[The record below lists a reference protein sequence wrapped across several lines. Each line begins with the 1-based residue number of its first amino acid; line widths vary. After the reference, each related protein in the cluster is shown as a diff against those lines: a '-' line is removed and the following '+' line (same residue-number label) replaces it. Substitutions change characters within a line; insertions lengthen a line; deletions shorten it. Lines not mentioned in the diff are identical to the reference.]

1 MTDSRNRSRNV
12 VTLTLVLA
20 AVVFGMVLAG
30 GLDVT
35 PRGDTA
41 TYAKAAVEV
50 VPGSIGNGL
59 PSFADL
65 AEAVEPAVVSISAS
79 TFQTAP
85 RRQGID
91 PFEFFFGPRR
101 RGPQPEQE
109 QEQEEGEGEQRFR
122 SESGGSGFLI
132 SPDGL
137 IVTNNHVVREA
148 DQLTVILGDRR
159 YEAEVKGT
167 DPATDLALL
176 KIDAGEEL
184 DYLRLGDS
192 EAVRVGDWVMA
203 IGSPLALEHTV
214 TVGVVSA
221 KGRQLGISDGSFEN
235 FIQTDAAINFG
246 NSGGPLVNLRG
257 EVVGINTA
265 INFGAE
271 NIGFAVPADTLKQ
284 ILPQLRETGRVTRG
298 YLGIEVGNLDF
309 KDAEAFGLD
318 STDGALVQAV
328 REDGPAENAGLR
340 HGDVILTVDDVEVE
354 ETRDLI
360 DYVSSLSPGTA
371 VSVEV
376 LRNGE
381 RETVRVELGE
391 RPGDPATLE
400 AAPGEAQGGIDWLG
414 LQYQNLTQGLR
425 QMHGIPERAEGV
437 WITEI
442 EPDSPLWDEQ
452 VRSGDLIAEVN
463 GQTVGG
469 VEDFERLVE
478 EAPSGSYIRFYV
490 QRFDPRSGRAI
501 SFFAPVRKP

>member
-1 MTDSRNRSRNV
+1 MTESRNRSRNV
-12 VTLTLVLA
+12 VTLSLVLA

-30 GLDVT
+30 GLDIT

-50 VPGSIGNGL
+50 TPGSIGNGV

-65 AEAVEPAVVSISAS
+65 AEAVEPAVVSIAAS

-91 PFEFFFGPRR
+91 PFEFFFGPRQ
-101 RGPQPEQE
+101 RGPEPEQ
-109 QEQEEGEGEQRFR
+109 QEEERFR
-122 SESGGSGFLI
+122 SDSGGSGFLI

-137 IVTNNHVVREA
+137 IVTNNHVVRDA
-148 DQLTVILGDRR
+148 DQLTVTLGERR

-176 KIDAGEEL
+176 KIDAGEDLE
-184 DYLRLGDS
+184 YLRLGDS

-221 KGRQLGISDGSFEN
+221 KGRTLGISDGSFEN

-271 NIGFAVPADTLKQ
+271 NIGFAVPANTLKQ
-284 ILPQLRETGRVTRG
+284 ILPQLRETGHVTRG

-309 KDAEAFGLD
+309 KDAQAFGLD
-318 STDGALVQAV
+318 DTDGALVVAV
-328 REDGPAENAGLR
+328 REGGPAAEAGLR
-340 HGDVILTVDDVEVE
+340 HGDVIFKIDDVEVK

-360 DYVSSLSPGTA
+360 DYVSSRPPGTE
-371 VSVEV
+371 VRVEV

-381 RETVRVELGE
+381 RETVEVELGE
-391 RPGDPATLE
+391 RPGDPTRPASVPEE
-400 AAPGEAQGGIDWLG
+400 AEGGIDWLG
-414 LQYQNLTQGLR
+414 LQYQNLTQGMR
-425 QMHGIPERAEGV
+425 EMHNIPEGARGV

-452 VRSGDLIAEVN
+452 VRSGDVIAEVN
-463 GQTVGG
+463 GEPVGDVEAFETL
-469 VEDFERLVE
+469 VED
-478 EAPSGSYIRFYV
+478 APAGSYIRFYV

>member
-12 VTLTLVLA
+12 FTLTLVLA

-30 GLDVT
+30 GLDIT
-35 PRGDTA
+35 PIGDTA

-50 VPGSIGNGL
+50 TPGSIGNGV

-65 AEAVEPAVVSISAS
+65 AEAVEPAVVSIAAS
-79 TFQTAP
+79 TFQSAP
-85 RRQGID
+85 GRQGID

-101 RGPQPEQE
+101 RGPEP
-109 QEQEEGEGEQRFR
+109 EQEEGEGEQRFR
-122 SESGGSGFLI
+122 SDSGGSGFLI

-148 DQLTVILGDRR
+148 DQLTVTLGDRR
-159 YEAEVKGT
+159 YDAEVKGT

-176 KIDAGEEL
+176 KIDAGEDLE
-184 DYLRLGDS
+184 YLRLGDS
-192 EAVRVGDWVMA
+192 EALRVGDWVMA
-203 IGSPLALEHTV
+203 IGSPLTLEHTV

-221 KGRQLGISDGSFEN
+221 KGRTLGISDGSFEN

-271 NIGFAVPADTLKQ
+271 NIGFAVPANTLKQ
-284 ILPQLRETGRVTRG
+284 ILPQLRESGRVTRG

-309 KDAEAFGLD
+309 KDAEAFGLE
-318 STDGALVQAV
+318 STDGALVVAV
-328 REDGPAENAGLR
+328 REDGPADQAGIR
-340 HGDVILTVDDVEVE
+340 HGDVILRVDDVAVA

-360 DYVSSLSPGTA
+360 DYVSSRAPGSE
-371 VSVEV
+371 VRVEL
-376 LRNGE
+376 LRGAE
-381 RETVRVELGE
+381 RETVTVELGE
-391 RPGDPATLE
+391 RPGDPTSTPGP
-400 AAPGEAQGGIDWLG
+400 APGDAQGGIDWLG
-414 LQYQNLTQGLR
+414 LQYQNLTPGLR
-425 QMHGIPERAEGV
+425 QMHGIPDGARGV
-437 WITEI
+437 WITQI
-442 EPDSPLWDEQ
+442 EPDSPLYEEG

-463 GQTVGG
+463 GQP
-469 VEDFERLVE
+469 VEDVEGFEGLVE
-478 EAPSGSYIRFYV
+478 EAPDGSYIRFYV